1 MKKLLM
7 LLCALSLTACVHSPK
22 KTEIRELDDENYQIS
37 AISEEHWSG
46 DFLTGELL
54 NKAQEFC
61 HQQNKDFKRLKVNKE
76 DERRFNYSSTS
87 IVFKCK

>member
-1 MKKLLM
+1 M

-22 KTEIRELDDENYQIS
+22 KTEISELDDGTYQIS

-46 DFLTGELL
+46 DFLSAELL

-61 HQQNKDFKRLKVNKE
+61 HQQNKDFKRQEVTNKE
-76 DERRFNYSSTS
+76 DERRFNYSNAS
-87 IVFKCK
+87 IVFKCQ